1 MRKMK
6 SNTHFLSKTT
16 TKKEEVTAS
25 EQGNAQALE
34 VAEQPTH
41 TLMDG

>member
-6 SNTHFLSKTT
+6 SNSIFFVKEQQKKSKLPVSR
-16 TKKEEVTAS
+16 KS
-25 EQGNAQALE
+25 AQALE